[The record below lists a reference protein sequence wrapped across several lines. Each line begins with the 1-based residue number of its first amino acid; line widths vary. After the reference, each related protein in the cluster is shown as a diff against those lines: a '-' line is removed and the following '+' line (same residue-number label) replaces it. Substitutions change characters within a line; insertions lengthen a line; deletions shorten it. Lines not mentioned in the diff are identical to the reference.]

1 MSSPIIARFHPHFM
15 KASHAIWKE
24 RFKGQLPEPLGSEV
38 DQFETEIDLRKQG
51 KIDEKVF
58 AETRLRR
65 GAYGQRYDNG
75 HRYDGT
81 ESRNLP
87 FADKPTKGPGTMW
100 DAPGMLRIK
109 IPFGGLNPA
118 QLEVMAE
125 LAEEYSDGI
134 AHVTTRQDFQLHFIH
149 IENGPSIM
157 RRLAAVGIT
166 TREACGNAVRN
177 VTACPLA
184 GVCSDEAFDVTPY
197 SHVLAWFLMGHPDTM
212 EFGRKLKPAFS
223 GCAQHACGLTQ
234 MHDIGYTAVA
244 REVDGKLQRGFKIV
258 VGGGLGPVPRQARL
272 LTEFAPVEEMLPLTQ
287 AVCRVFGKHG
297 EKANRNA
304 ARIKFLVDKWGIE
317 KFRTEVFA
325 VRKELR
331 EDPRWLEMLKDVEKS
346 AEGPL
351 HPPGQL
357 PVVNGNEKLR
367 EWIKSNVR
375 DQRQDGYV
383 TCAVTLPLG
392 DITADQLRSLA
403 DIVAKYTRGTIRTTV
418 EQNFLIR
425 WVSKSDV
432 AVLYGDLAAVDL
444 GQSGGSSI
452 VDLTAC
458 PGTDT
463 CKLGISSS
471 RGLGGELRNR
481 LLQKSAQLDEAV
493 KGLHIKVSGC
503 FNSCGVHHVADLG
516 FYGVSRT
523 VNGYKVPHFQLVVGG
538 QWENNAGSYGLPI
551 IAIPSKRAPDAVD
564 RITDYFVKN
573 RQKEEKFFAFVKRVG
588 KGPIRE
594 ILEPL
599 NQNFPTHDAEP
610 GFYSDWGDPRQYSIG
625 DIGIG
630 ECAGEVV
637 SRYQFEIVA
646 AERLVFEAGLHLDR
660 GAVQQAGETAF
671 AAFLQAA
678 RGLVQMQYDDIGS
691 APDEIVAEF
700 KERFFD
706 TKMFFDPF
714 VGPKF
719 ANYLF
724 AAHAAKGETFTAD
737 TAHHRIAE
745 AQLFIEAVHNCYNK
759 IRTTAPA
766 AAK

>member
-1 MSSPIIARFHPHFM
+1 M
-15 KASHAIWKE
+15 KASAAIWKE
-24 RFKGQLPEPLGSEV
+24 RFKGKLPEPLGSEV
-38 DQFETEIDLRKQG
+38 DQFETEIGLRQQG
-51 KIDEKVF
+51 KIEDKVF

-81 ESRNLP
+81 ESRKLP

-109 IPFGGLNPA
+109 IPFGGLNPE
-118 QLEVMAE
+118 QLETMSE

-197 SHVLAWFLMGHPDTM
+197 SHALAWFLMGHPDTM
-212 EFGRKLKPAFS
+212 EFGRKFKPAFS

-234 MHDIGYTAVA
+234 MHDIGFTAAV

-258 VGGGLGPVPRQARL
+258 VGGGLGPVPRQART
-272 LTEFAPVEEMLPLTQ
+272 LTEFAPVEEMLPITQ
-287 AVCRVFGKHG
+287 AVCRVFGRHG
-297 EKANRNA
+297 EKKNRNA

-317 KFRTEVFA
+317 KFRAEV
-325 VRKELR
+325 VTTRQELR
-331 EDPRWLEMLKDVEKS
+331 EDPRWLEMLKGFEKT

-351 HPPGQL
+351 RPPGEMPKL
-357 PVVNGNEKLR
+357 NGNDKLNQWVR
-367 EWIKSNVR
+367 GNVR
-375 DQRQDGYV
+375 DQRQAGYV

-392 DITADQLRSLA
+392 DITADQLRALA
-403 DIVAKYTRGTIRTTV
+403 DTVRKYTRGTIRTTV

-425 WVSKSDV
+425 WISKSDV
-432 AVLYGDLAAVDL
+432 AAVFAELDAVNLA
-444 GQSGGSSI
+444 QPGSSSV
-452 VDLTAC
+452 VDITAC

-471 RGLGGELRNR
+471 RGLGGEIRNR
-481 LLQKSAQLDEAV
+481 LLAKSYQLDEAI
-493 KGLHIKVSGC
+493 KALHIKISGC
-503 FNSCGVHHVADLG
+503 FNSCGDHHVADLG

-523 VNGYKVPHFQLVVGG
+523 INGYKVPHFQVLLGG
-538 QWENNAGSYGLPI
+538 QWEHNAGSYGLPI
-551 IAIPSKRAPDAVD
+551 IAVPSKRAPDAVD
-564 RITDYFVKN
+564 RVTEYYVKN
-573 RQKEEKFFAFVKRVG
+573 RQKDEKFFAFIKRVG

-599 NQNFPTHDAEP
+599 AENIPTHDADAS
-610 GFYSDWGDPRQYSIG
+610 FYSDWGDPRQYSIG

-637 SRYQFEIVA
+637 TRYEFELVA

-660 GAVQQAGETAF
+660 GVPQQGGETAYS
-671 AAFLQAA
+671 AFLKAA
-678 RGLVQMQYDDIGS
+678 KALVQVQYDDVGS
-691 APDEIVAEF
+691 EPDEIFAEF

-706 TKMFFDPF
+706 TQLFFDPF

-719 ANYLF
+719 ANFFF
-724 AAHAAKGETFTAD
+724 AAHAARGEKFDAD

-759 IRTTAPA
+759 LRSKPAPT
-766 AAK
+766 AAKS

>member
-1 MSSPIIARFHPHFM
+1 M
-15 KASHAIWKE
+15 KASNDIWKE
-24 RFKGQLPEPLGSEV
+24 ILKGKVPEPIGSEV
-38 DQFETEIDLRKQG
+38 DQFETEIELRKQG

-75 HRYDGT
+75 QRYDGT
-81 ESRNLP
+81 ESRKLP
-87 FADKPTKGPGTMW
+87 FSDKPTKGPGTMW

-109 IPFGGLNPA
+109 VPFGGLNPR

-149 IENGPSIM
+149 IENGPTIM

-177 VTACPLA
+177 VTACPLS
-184 GVCSDEAFDVTPY
+184 GVCRDEAFDVTPY
-197 SHVLAWFLMGHPDTM
+197 SHALAWFLMGHPDTM
-212 EFGRKLKPAFS
+212 EFGRKFKPAFS

-234 MHDIGYTAVA
+234 MHDIGFVAAV
-244 REVDGKLQRGFKIV
+244 REVDGRLRRGFRIV

-287 AVCRVFGKHG
+287 AVCRVFGRHG
-297 EKANRNA
+297 EKKNRNA

-317 KFRTEVFA
+317 KFREEVFA
-325 VRKELR
+325 VRRELR
-331 EDPRWLEMLKDVEKS
+331 EDPRWLDMLKGAEQA

-351 HPPGQL
+351 RPPGTMPAMAADSSL
-357 PVVNGNEKLR
+357 ARWVR
-367 EWIKSNVR
+367 SNVR

-383 TCAVTLPLG
+383 TAAVTLPLG
-392 DITADQLRSLA
+392 DITATQLRALA
-403 DIVAKYTRGTIRTTV
+403 DIVARYTRGTVRTTV

-425 WVSKSDV
+425 WVSKADIP
-432 AVLYGDLAAVDL
+432 ALHADLEAADL
-444 GQSGGSSI
+444 GQAGAESI
-452 VDLTAC
+452 VDIVSC

-481 LLQKSAQLDEAV
+481 LIERNYQLDEAV
-493 KGLHIKVSGC
+493 KSLHIKVSGC
-503 FNSCGVHHVADLG
+503 FNSCGCHHVADLG

-523 VNGYKVPHFQLVVGG
+523 INGYKVPHFQVVLGG

-551 IAIPSKRAPDAVD
+551 IAIPSKRVPDAVD
-564 RITDYFVKN
+564 RITGYYVKN
-573 RQKEEKFFAFVKRVG
+573 RLKDERFYAFVKRLG

-594 ILEPL
+594 LLEPL
-599 NQNFPTHDAEP
+599 NQNLPSHEAEP
-610 GFYSDWGDPRQYSIG
+610 GLYSDWGDPRQYSIG
-625 DIGIG
+625 DIGVG

-637 SRYQFEIVA
+637 SRYQFEMTS
-646 AERLVFEAGLHLDR
+646 AERLVFEAGLDLDR
-660 GAVQQAGETAF
+660 GAVQAAGETAY
-671 AAFLQAA
+671 AAFIRAA
-678 RGLVQMQYDDIGS
+678 KALVQMQYDDVSGD
-691 APDEIVAEF
+691 PDEIVSEF
-700 KERFFD
+700 RERFFE
-706 TKMFFDPF
+706 TQLFHDPF

-724 AAHAAKGETFTAD
+724 AAHAARGEKFNAD

-745 AQLFIEAVHNCYNK
+745 AQLFIEAVHGCYNK
-759 IRTTAPA
+759 LRSSPA
-766 AAK
+766 TAAKT

>member
-1 MSSPIIARFHPHFM
+1 M
-15 KASHAIWKE
+15 KASHNIWKD
-24 RFKGQLPEPLGSEV
+24 RFQGKLPEPIGSEI
-38 DQFETEIDLRKQG
+38 DQFETEIELRKQG
-51 KIDEKVF
+51 KLDEKVF

-75 HRYDGT
+75 QRYDGT
-81 ESRNLP
+81 ESRKLA
-87 FADKPTKGPGTMW
+87 FADKPTKGPNTMW

-109 IPFGGLNPA
+109 VPFGGLNPR
-118 QLEVMAE
+118 QLETMAE

-149 IENGPSIM
+149 IENGPSLM

-177 VTACPLA
+177 VTACPFA
-184 GVCSDEAFDVTPY
+184 GVCADETFDVSPY
-197 SHVLAWFLMGHPDTM
+197 ANALTWFLMGHPDTM
-212 EFGRKLKPAFS
+212 DFGRKFKPAFS
-223 GCAQHACGLTQ
+223 GCAQHPCGLTQ
-234 MHDIGYTAVA
+234 MHDIGYTALA
-244 REVDGKLQRGFKIV
+244 REVGGKLQRGFKIV
-258 VGGGLGPVPRQARL
+258 VGGGLGPVPRQARV

-297 EKANRNA
+297 EKKNRNS

-317 KFRTEVFA
+317 KFREEVFA
-325 VRKELR
+325 TRKELR
-331 EDPRWLEMLKDVEKS
+331 EDPRWLDRLKDAEQA

-351 HPPGQL
+351 KPPGEYPAL
-357 PVVNGNEKLR
+357 DDNEPLR
-367 EWIKSNVR
+367 QWIKGNVR
-375 DQRQDGYV
+375 DQRQPGYV

-392 DITADQLRSLA
+392 DITADQLRALA
-403 DIVAKYTRGTIRTTV
+403 DIVARYTRGTIRTTV

-432 AVLYGDLAAVDL
+432 AALFADLAAAQL
-444 GQSGGSSI
+444 GQPGASSM
-452 VDLTAC
+452 VDVTAC

-471 RGLGGELRNR
+471 RGLGGELRSR
-481 LLQKSAQLDEAV
+481 LVAKSHELDEAV
-493 KGLHIKVSGC
+493 TALHIKVSGC

-523 VNGYKVPHFQLVVGG
+523 VNGYKVPHFQVVLGG

-573 RQKEEKFFAFVKRVG
+573 RGKSERFYAFVQRVG
-588 KGPIRE
+588 KAPIRDL
-594 ILEPL
+594 LEPL
-599 NQNFPTHDAEP
+599 NQNPPSHNAEP
-610 GFYSDWGDPRQYSIG
+610 GFYSDWGDPRQYGIG
-625 DIGIG
+625 DIGVG

-637 SRYQFEIVA
+637 SRFQFDLTA

-660 GAVQQAGETAF
+660 GNPQQAGETAY
-671 AAFLQAA
+671 AAFLKAA
-678 RGLVQMQYDDIGS
+678 RALVQAQYDDVS
-691 APDEIVAEF
+691 NDADEIVAEF
-700 KERFFD
+700 KKRFFD
-706 TKMFFDPF
+706 NQIFFDPF
-714 VGPKF
+714 VGAKF
-719 ANYLF
+719 ANDFF
-724 AAHAAKGETFTAD
+724 AAHAGREAAFTTD

-745 AQLFIEAVHNCYNK
+745 AQLFIEAVYNCHNK
-759 IRTTAPA
+759 LRPSPAPVTA
-766 AAK
+766 KS

>member
-1 MSSPIIARFHPHFM
+1 M
-15 KASHAIWKE
+15 KASAAIWKE
-24 RFKGQLPEPLGSEV
+24 RFKGKLPEPIGSEV
-38 DQFETEIDLRKQG
+38 DQFETEIGLRQQG
-51 KIDEKVF
+51 KIDDKVF

-81 ESRNLP
+81 ESRKLP

-109 IPFGGLNPA
+109 IPFGGLNPE
-118 QLEVMAE
+118 QLETMSE

-149 IENGPSIM
+149 IENGPSLM

-197 SHVLAWFLMGHPDTM
+197 SHALAWFLMGHPDTM
-212 EFGRKLKPAFS
+212 EFGRKFKPAFS

-234 MHDIGYTAVA
+234 MHDIGFTAAV
-244 REVDGKLQRGFKIV
+244 RGVDGKLQRGFKIV
-258 VGGGLGPVPRQARL
+258 VGGGLGPVPRQARTL
-272 LTEFAPVEEMLPLTQ
+272 AEFVPVEEMLPITQ
-287 AVCRVFGKHG
+287 AVCRVFGRHG
-297 EKANRNA
+297 EKKNRNA

-317 KFRTEVFA
+317 KFREEVA
-325 VRKELR
+325 VTRKELR
-331 EDPRWLEMLKDVEKS
+331 EDPRWLEMLKGFEKT

-351 HPPGQL
+351 RPPGEL
-357 PVVNGNEKLR
+357 PKLNGNDKLNQWVR
-367 EWIKSNVR
+367 GNVR
-375 DQRQDGYV
+375 DQRQAGYV

-392 DITADQLRSLA
+392 DITADQLRALA
-403 DIVAKYTRGTIRTTV
+403 DIVRKYTRGTIRTTV

-425 WVSKSDV
+425 WISKSDV
-432 AVLYGDLAAVDL
+432 AAVFAELDAADLA
-444 GQSGGSSI
+444 QPGSSSV

-471 RGLGGELRNR
+471 RGLGGEIRNR
-481 LLQKSAQLDEAV
+481 LLAKSYQLDEAI
-493 KGLHIKVSGC
+493 KALHIKISGC
-503 FNSCGVHHVADLG
+503 FNSCGDHHVADLG

-523 VNGYKVPHFQLVVGG
+523 INGYKVPHFQVLLGG

-551 IAIPSKRAPDAVD
+551 IAVPSKRAPESVD
-564 RITDYFVKN
+564 RITDYYVKN
-573 RQKEEKFFAFVKRVG
+573 RQKDEKFFAFVKRVG
-588 KGPIRE
+588 KGPIRVL
-594 ILEPL
+594 LEPL
-599 NQNFPTHDAEP
+599 AENLPTHEADP
-610 GFYSDWGDPRQYSIG
+610 SFYSDWGDPRQYSIG

-637 SRYQFEIVA
+637 TRYEFEAVA

-660 GAVQQAGETAF
+660 GAPQAAGETAYT
-671 AAFLQAA
+671 AFLRAA
-678 RGLVQMQYDDIGS
+678 KALVQVQYDDVGNE
-691 APDEIVAEF
+691 PDEIVAEF

-706 TKMFFDPF
+706 TQLFFDPF

-719 ANYLF
+719 ANFFF
-724 AAHAAKGETFTAD
+724 AAHAGRAEKFDAD

-759 IRTTAPA
+759 LRSKPTPA
-766 AAK
+766 KS

>member
-1 MSSPIIARFHPHFM
+1 M
-15 KASHAIWKE
+15 KASDAIWKE
-24 RFKGQLPEPLGSEV
+24 RFKGKLPEPIGSEV
-38 DQFETEIDLRKQG
+38 DQFETEIELRKQG

-75 HRYDGT
+75 QRYDGT
-81 ESRNLP
+81 ESRKLP
-87 FADKPTKGPGTMW
+87 FADRPTKGPGTMW

-109 IPFGGLNPA
+109 IPGGGLNPR

-157 RRLAAVGIT
+157 RRLASVGIT

-184 GVCSDEAFDVTPY
+184 GVCRDEAFDIGPY
-197 SHVLAWFLMGHPDTM
+197 SVALAWFLMGHPDTM
-212 EFGRKLKPAFS
+212 EFGRKFKPAFS

-234 MHDIGYTAVA
+234 MHDIGFVA
-244 REVDGKLQRGFKIV
+244 EVREVDGRLQRGFKIV

-297 EKANRNA
+297 EKKNRNA

-317 KFRTEVFA
+317 RFREEVFS

-331 EDPRWLEMLKDVEKS
+331 EDPRWHDMVKGAEQE

-351 HPPGQL
+351 RPPGQL
-357 PVVNGNEKLR
+357 PALNGDEALSKWVR
-367 EWIKSNVR
+367 SNIR
-375 DQRQDGYV
+375 DQRQQGYV
-383 TCAVTLPLG
+383 TASVTLPLG
-392 DITADQLRSLA
+392 DINADQLRALA
-403 DIVAKYTRGTIRTTV
+403 DIVAKYTRGSVRTTV

-432 AVLYGDLAAVDL
+432 PALYRDLASAGL
-444 GQSGGSSI
+444 GQPGAESI
-452 VDLTAC
+452 VDIVSC

-481 LLQKSAQLDEAV
+481 LLAKSYQLDEAI
-493 KGLHIKVSGC
+493 KGLHVKVSGC
-503 FNSCGVHHVADLG
+503 FNSCGCHHVADIG

-523 VNGYKVPHFQLVVGG
+523 INGYKIPHFQVVLGG

-551 IAIPSKRAPDAVD
+551 IAIPSKRAPEVVD
-564 RITDYFVKN
+564 RITQYFVIN
-573 RQKEEKFFAFVKRVG
+573 RQRDEAFYAFVKRVG

-594 ILEPL
+594 LLEPL
-599 NQNFPTHDAEP
+599 AQNIPTHEAEP
-610 GFYSDWGDPRQYSIG
+610 SFYSDWGDPRQYSIG

-637 SRYQFEIVA
+637 SRYQFEMTA
-646 AERLVFEAGLHLDR
+646 AERLVFEAGLDLDR
-660 GAVQQAGETAF
+660 EAAQAAGETACKAF
-671 AAFLQAA
+671 VRAAKA
-678 RGLVQMQYDDIGS
+678 LVQVQYDDVS
-691 APDEIVAEF
+691 NDPDEIAAEF

-706 TKMFFDPF
+706 TQIFFDPF

-719 ANYLF
+719 ANYFF
-724 AAHAAKGETFTAD
+724 AAHAARGERFTAD

-745 AQLFIEAVHNCYNK
+745 AQLFIEAVHGCYN
-759 IRTTAPA
+759 RLRSAPTPLA
-766 AAK
+766 TGS

>member
-1 MSSPIIARFHPHFM
+1 M
-15 KASHAIWKE
+15 KASHALWKE
-24 RFKGQLPEPLGSEV
+24 RLKSQIPEQLGAEV
-38 DQFETEIDLRKQG
+38 DQFETEIGLRQQN
-51 KIDEKVF
+51 KIEDKVF

-75 HRYDGT
+75 QRYDGK
-81 ESRNLP
+81 ESRKLP
-87 FADKPTKGPGTMW
+87 FADRPTKGPGTIW

-109 IPFGGLNPA
+109 VPFGGLNPQ

-149 IENGPSIM
+149 IENGPSLM

-177 VTACPLA
+177 VTACPYA

-197 SHVLAWFLMGHPDTM
+197 SHALAWFLMGHPDTM

-223 GCAQHACGLTQ
+223 GCAQNACGLTQ
-234 MHDIGYTAVA
+234 MHDIGYVAAV
-244 REVDGKLQRGFKIV
+244 REENGKLVRGFKIV
-258 VGGGLGPVPRQARL
+258 VGGGLGPVPRQART
-272 LTEFAPVEEMLPLTQ
+272 LTEFAPLEEMLPLTQ

-297 EKANRNA
+297 EKKNRNA

-317 KFRTEVFA
+317 KFREEVFA

-331 EDPRWLEMLKDVEKS
+331 PDPRWVDSVREAEKMS
-346 AEGPL
+346 EGPL
-351 HPPGQL
+351 KPPGQM
-357 PVVNGNEKLR
+357 PAINGDEKLR
-367 EWIKSNVR
+367 AWVRGNVK
-375 DQRQDGYV
+375 DQRQAGYV
-383 TCAVTLPLG
+383 TAAVTLPLG
-392 DITADQLRSLA
+392 DITADQLRSLS
-403 DIVAKYTRGTIRTTV
+403 DIVKKYTRGTIRTTV

-425 WVSKSDV
+425 WVSKSDI
-432 AVLYGDLAAVDL
+432 AALYADLAAVDL
-444 GQSGGSSI
+444 ATPGASSV
-452 VDLTAC
+452 VDVTAC

-481 LLQKSAQLDEAV
+481 LHQKSYQLDEAI
-493 KGLHIKVSGC
+493 KALHIKVSGC
-503 FNSCGVHHVADLG
+503 FNSCGCHHVADIG

-523 VNGYKVPHFQLVVGG
+523 VNGYKVPHFQIVLGG

-551 IAIPSKRAPDAVD
+551 IAVPSKRAPDAVD
-564 RITDYFVKN
+564 IIMDYYGKN
-573 RQKEEKFFAFVKRVG
+573 RTKDEKFHAFVKRVG
-588 KGPIRE
+588 KGPIRDL
-594 ILEPL
+594 LEPL
-599 NQNFPTHDAEP
+599 NQNLPTFDVEP
-610 GFYSDWGDPRQYSIG
+610 GLYSDWGDPRLYSIG

-637 SRYQFEIVA
+637 TRYQFEIGS
-646 AERLVFEAGLHLDR
+646 AERLVFEAGLHLDAANAQL
-660 GAVQQAGETAF
+660 GGETAYR
-671 AAFLQAA
+671 AFLQAA
-678 RGLVQMQYDDIGS
+678 KALVQVQYDDVS
-691 APDEIVAEF
+691 NEADEIVAEF

-706 TKMFFDPF
+706 TQLFHDQF

-724 AAHAAKGETFTAD
+724 AAHAGRGEKFDAD

-759 IRTTAPA
+759 LRSTPA
-766 AAK
+766 ATAAKA

>member
-1 MSSPIIARFHPHFM
+1 M
-15 KASHAIWKE
+15 KTSDKLWKDVL
-24 RFKGQLPEPLGSEV
+24 KGKLPEQLAQEI
-38 DQFETEIDLRKQG
+38 DQFETEIELRKQG
-51 KIDEKVF
+51 KIEEKVF

-75 HRYDGT
+75 QRYDGT
-81 ESRNLP
+81 ESRKLP
-87 FADKPTKGPGTMW
+87 FADKPTKGPGTIW

-109 IPFGGLNPA
+109 VPFGGLNPQ

-149 IENGPSIM
+149 IENTPTIM

-177 VTACPLA
+177 VTACPIA
-184 GVCSDEAFDVTPY
+184 GVCHDEAFDVTPY
-197 SHVLAWFLMGHPDTM
+197 SHALAWFLMGHPDTM
-212 EFGRKLKPAFS
+212 EFGRKFKPAFS
-223 GCAQHACGLTQ
+223 GCAQHACGIVQ
-234 MHDIGYTAVA
+234 MHDIGYVAAV

-258 VGGGLGPVPRQARL
+258 VGGGLGPVPRQART

-287 AVCRVFGKHG
+287 AVCRVFGKNG
-297 EKANRNA
+297 EKKNRNS
-304 ARIKFLVDKWGIE
+304 ARIKFLVDKWGID
-317 KFRTEVFA
+317 KFREEVFA
-325 VRKELR
+325 TRKELR
-331 EDPRWLEMLKDVEKS
+331 EDPRWLSMLKGAEDA

-351 HPPGQL
+351 HPPGEF
-357 PVVNGNEKLR
+357 PSINGNEKLR
-367 EWIKSNVR
+367 QWIKGNVR
-375 DQRQDGYV
+375 DQRQAGYV
-383 TCAVTLPLG
+383 TAAVTLPLG
-392 DITADQLRSLA
+392 DITGDQLRALA
-403 DIVAKYTRGTIRTTV
+403 DIIAKYTRGTIRTTV

-425 WVSKSDV
+425 WVSKADV
-432 AVLYGDLAAVDL
+432 PALFADLDAVELAQP
-444 GQSGGSSI
+444 GSSSI
-452 VDLTAC
+452 VDVTAC

-481 LLQKSAQLDEAV
+481 LLQKSYQLDEAI

-503 FNSCGVHHVADLG
+503 FNSCGGHHVADLG

-523 VNGYKVPHFQLVVGG
+523 INGYKVPHFQVLLGG

-564 RITDYFVKN
+564 RVTEFYVKN
-573 RQKEEKFFAFVKRVG
+573 HEKDERFHSFVKRVG
-588 KGPIRE
+588 KSPVRE
-594 ILEPL
+594 LLEPL
-599 NQNFPTHDAEP
+599 NQDFPSHDADP
-610 GFYSDWGDPRQYSIG
+610 SFYSDWGDPRQYSIG

-637 SRYQFEIVA
+637 TRYQFEMTS

-660 GAVQQAGETAF
+660 GELQAGGETAYT
-671 AAFLQAA
+671 AFLRAA
-678 RGLVQMQYDDIGS
+678 KALVQMQYDDVS
-691 APDEIVAEF
+691 NDPDEIVAEF

-706 TKMFFDPF
+706 TQIFFDPF

-719 ANYLF
+719 ANDFF
-724 AAHAAKGETFTAD
+724 AAHTARGEKFTAD
-737 TAHHRIAE
+737 TAHQRITE

-759 IRTTAPA
+759 LRSTAPA
-766 AAK
+766 LPTKA

>member
-1 MSSPIIARFHPHFM
+1 M
-15 KASHAIWKE
+15 KASHDIWKE
-24 RFKGQLPEPLGSEV
+24 QLKGQLPEPLGSEI

-65 GAYGQRYDNG
+65 GAYGQRYDNC

-81 ESRNLP
+81 ETRTVP
-87 FADKPTKGPGTMW
+87 FADKPTKGPHTMW
-100 DAPGMLRIK
+100 DAPGMQRIK
-109 IPFGGLNPA
+109 IPFGGLTTR
-118 QLEVMAE
+118 QLETMAE

-184 GVCSDEAFDVTPY
+184 GVCSDEAFDVSPY
-197 SHVLAWFLMGHPDTM
+197 ANALAWFLMGHPDTM
-212 EFGRKLKPAFS
+212 DFGRKFKPAFS

-234 MHDIGYTAVA
+234 MHDIGYTALV
-244 REVDGKLQRGFKIV
+244 REVEGRLQRGFKIV
-258 VGGGLGPVPRQARL
+258 VGGGLGPVPRQARTL
-272 LTEFAPVEEMLPLTQ
+272 IEFAPVEELLPLTQ

-297 EKANRNA
+297 EKKNRNA

-317 KFRTEVFA
+317 KFREEVFA
-325 VRKELR
+325 TRKELR
-331 EDPRWLEMLKDVEKS
+331 EDPRWLNRLKGAEEA

-351 HPPGQL
+351 KPPGQFPAADGNL
-357 PVVNGNEKLR
+357 PLQQ
-367 EWIKSNVR
+367 WIKGNVR
-375 DQRQDGYV
+375 EQRQPGYV

-392 DITADQLRSLA
+392 DITADQLRALA
-403 DIVAKYTRGTIRTTV
+403 DIVARYTRGTIRTTV

-425 WVSKSDV
+425 WVTKSDV
-432 AVLYGDLAAVDL
+432 AALFADLQAVHL
-444 GQSGGSSI
+444 GQPGANSI
-452 VDLTAC
+452 VDVTAC

-481 LLQKSAQLDEAV
+481 LQAKSHELDEAV
-493 KGLHIKVSGC
+493 TALHIKVSGC

-523 VNGYKVPHFQLVVGG
+523 VNGYKVPHFQVLLGG

-551 IAIPSKRAPDAVD
+551 IAIPSKRAPEAVD
-564 RITDYFVKN
+564 RITDYYVKH
-573 RQKEEKFFAFVKRVG
+573 RQKTEQFFAFVKRVG

-594 ILEPL
+594 LLEPL
-599 NQNFPTHDAEP
+599 NQNLPSHEAEP
-610 GFYSDWGDPRQYSIG
+610 GLYSDWGDPRQYSIG
-625 DIGIG
+625 DIGVG

-637 SRYQFEIVA
+637 SRYQFELVA
-646 AERLVFEAGLHLDR
+646 AERLVFEAGLHLDMGDPQR
-660 GAVQQAGETAF
+660 AGETAYN
-671 AAFLQAA
+671 AFMKAA
-678 RGLVQMQYDDIGS
+678 RALVQVQYDDITNE
-691 APDEIVAEF
+691 PDDIITEF

-706 TKMFFDPF
+706 TQLFSDPF

-719 ANYLF
+719 ANFLF
-724 AAHAAKGETFTAD
+724 AAYAGRGEQFTAD

-759 IRTTAPA
+759 LHSSPAKATATVKA
-766 AAK
+766 

>member
-1 MSSPIIARFHPHFM
+1 M
-15 KASHAIWKE
+15 KASHDIWKQ
-24 RFKGQLPEPLGSEV
+24 RLKGKLPEPIGSEV
-38 DQFETEIDLRKQG
+38 DQFETEIELRKQG
-51 KIDEKVF
+51 RIDEKVF

-75 HRYDGT
+75 HRYDGK
-81 ESRNLP
+81 ESRTLP
-87 FADKPTKGPGTMW
+87 YAEKPTKGPGTVW

-109 IPFGGLNPA
+109 IPFGGLNSR

-177 VTACPLA
+177 VTACPLS
-184 GVCSDEAFDVTPY
+184 GVCRDEAFDVTPY
-197 SHVLAWFLMGHPDTM
+197 AHALAWFLMGHPDTM
-212 EFGRKLKPAFS
+212 EFGRKFKPAFS

-234 MHDIGYTAVA
+234 MHDIGFVAAV
-244 REVDGKLQRGFKIV
+244 REIDGRLRRGFKIV

-287 AVCRVFGKHG
+287 AVCRVFGRHG
-297 EKANRNA
+297 EKKNRNA

-317 KFRTEVFA
+317 KFREEVFA
-325 VRKELR
+325 ARKDLR
-331 EDPRWLEMLKDVEKS
+331 EDPRWLEMLKGAEQA

-351 HPPGQL
+351 RPPGEMPAPGGDGPL
-357 PVVNGNEKLR
+357 SRWVAT
-367 EWIKSNVR
+367 NVR
-375 DQRQDGYV
+375 DQRQAGYV
-383 TCAVTLPLG
+383 TAAVTLPLG
-392 DITADQLRSLA
+392 DITANQLRALA
-403 DIVAKYTRGTIRTTV
+403 DIVSRYTRGTIRTTV

-432 AVLYGDLAAVDL
+432 PALFADLAAADL
-444 GQSGGSSI
+444 GQAGAESI
-452 VDLTAC
+452 VDIVAC

-481 LLQKSAQLDEAV
+481 LIAKGWQMDEAV
-493 KGLHIKVSGC
+493 RSLHIKVSGC
-503 FNSCGVHHVADLG
+503 FNSCGCHHVADLG

-523 VNGYKVPHFQLVVGG
+523 INGYKVPHFQVVLGG
-538 QWENNAGSYGLPI
+538 QWEDNAGSYGLPI
-551 IAIPSKRAPDAVD
+551 IAIPSKRVPEAVD
-564 RITDYFVKN
+564 RVTGYYV
-573 RQKEEKFFAFVKRVG
+573 QKRDKGERFYAFVKRVG

-594 ILEPL
+594 LLEPL
-599 NQNFPTHDAEP
+599 NLDLPLHDAEP
-610 GFYSDWGDPRQYSIG
+610 DLYSDWGDPRQYSIG
-625 DIGIG
+625 DIGVG

-637 SRYQFEIVA
+637 SRYQFEMTS
-646 AERLVFEAGLHLDR
+646 AERLVFEAGLDLDR
-660 GAVQQAGETAF
+660 GAAQHAGETAY
-671 AAFLQAA
+671 AAFIRAA
-678 RGLVQMQYDDIGS
+678 KALVQIQYDDVS
-691 APDEIVAEF
+691 NDPDEILAEF
-700 KERFFD
+700 RERFFD
-706 TKMFFDPF
+706 TQLFNDPF

-724 AAHAAKGETFTAD
+724 AAHAARGEKFTAD

-745 AQLFIEAVHNCYNK
+745 AQLFIEAVHSCYNK
-759 IRTTAPA
+759 LRSAPTPA
-766 AAK
+766 ARA

>member
-1 MSSPIIARFHPHFM
+1 M

-24 RFKGQLPEPLGSEV
+24 RLKGKLPEPIGSEI

-51 KIDEKVF
+51 KLDEKVF

-75 HRYDGT
+75 QRYDGT
-81 ESRNLP
+81 ASRKLP
-87 FADKPTKGPGTMW
+87 FADKPTKGPNTMW

-109 IPFGGLNPA
+109 IPFGGLNPR
-118 QLEVMAE
+118 QLETMAE

-149 IENGPSIM
+149 IENGPALM

-177 VTACPLA
+177 VTACPYA
-184 GVCSDEAFDVTPY
+184 GVCQDETFDVSPY
-197 SHVLAWFLMGHPDTM
+197 AHALAWFLMGHPDTM
-212 EFGRKLKPAFS
+212 DFGRKFKPAFS
-223 GCAQHACGLTQ
+223 GCAQHPCGLTQ
-234 MHDIGYTAVA
+234 MHDIGYTAAV
-244 REVDGKLQRGFKIV
+244 REVDGRLQRGFKIV

-297 EKANRNA
+297 EKKNRNA

-317 KFRTEVFA
+317 KFREEVFA
-325 VRKELR
+325 TRKELR
-331 EDPRWLEMLKDVEKS
+331 DDPRWLDRVKDAENS

-351 HPPGQL
+351 KGPGQL
-357 PVVNGNEKLR
+357 PAVNGNNKFQ
-367 EWIKSNVR
+367 EWLKANVR
-375 DQRQDGYV
+375 DQRQPGYV

-392 DITADQLRSLA
+392 DITADQLRALA
-403 DIVAKYTRGTIRTTV
+403 DIVGRYTRGTIRTTV

-432 AVLYGDLAAVDL
+432 LALFNDLAAADL
-444 GQSGGSSI
+444 GQPGAGSI
-452 VDLTAC
+452 VDVTAC

-471 RGLGGELRNR
+471 RGLGGELRQR
-481 LLQKSAQLDEAV
+481 LVAKSHELDEAV
-493 KGLHIKVSGC
+493 SALHIKVSGC
-503 FNSCGVHHVADLG
+503 FNSCGVHHVADVG

-523 VNGYKVPHFQLVVGG
+523 VNGFKVPHFQVVLGG

-564 RITDYFVKN
+564 RITEYYVTHREKA
-573 RQKEEKFFAFVKRVG
+573 EKFYAFVKRVG

-594 ILEPL
+594 LLEPL
-599 NQNFPTHDAEP
+599 NQNLPLHNAEP
-610 GFYSDWGDPRQYSIG
+610 GLYSDWGDPRQYSIG
-625 DIGIG
+625 DIGVG

-637 SRYQFEIVA
+637 SRFQFDLTA
-646 AERLVFEAGLHLDR
+646 AERLVFEAGLHLD
-660 GAVQQAGETAF
+660 GGEVQRAGETAD
-671 AAFLQAA
+671 AAFMKAA
-678 RGLVQMQYDDIGS
+678 RALVQFQYDDVS
-691 APDEIVAEF
+691 SQPDEIISEF
-700 KERFFD
+700 KKRFFD
-706 TKMFFDPF
+706 TQIFFDPF

-719 ANYLF
+719 ANDLF
-724 AAHAAKGETFTAD
+724 AAHAARGEQFTPD

-745 AQLFIEAVHNCYNK
+745 AQLFIEAVYNCHNK
-759 IRTTAPA
+759 LTSSSSPITVKA
-766 AAK
+766 

>member
-1 MSSPIIARFHPHFM
+1 M

-24 RFKGQLPEPLGSEV
+24 RFKGRLPEPLGSEV

-75 HRYDGT
+75 HRHDGV
-81 ESRNLP
+81 ESRQLP
-87 FADKPTKGPGTMW
+87 FADKPTKGPGTQW

-109 IPFGGLNPA
+109 IPFGGLNPR
-118 QLEVMAE
+118 QLETMAE

-149 IENGPSIM
+149 IENGPALM

-184 GVCSDEAFDVTPY
+184 GVCHDEAFDVTPY
-197 SHVLAWFLMGHPDTM
+197 AHALAWFLMGHPDTM
-212 EFGRKLKPAFS
+212 EFGRKFKPAFS
-223 GCAQHACGLTQ
+223 GCTQHACGLVQ
-234 MHDIGYTAVA
+234 MHDIGYVAAV
-244 REVDGKLQRGFKIV
+244 REVDGRLQRGFKIV
-258 VGGGLGPVPRQARL
+258 VGGGLGPVPRQART
-272 LTEFAPVEEMLPLTQ
+272 LTEFAPVEELLPLTQ
-287 AVCRVFGKHG
+287 AVCRVYGKHG
-297 EKANRNA
+297 EKKNRNA

-317 KFRTEVFA
+317 KFREEVFA
-325 VRKELR
+325 ARKELR
-331 EDPRWLEMLKDVEKS
+331 EDPRWHEMIEGAGQA
-346 AEGPL
+346 AEDPL

-357 PVVNGNEKLR
+357 PALNGNNQLSQWVKF
-367 EWIKSNVR
+367 NVR
-375 DQRQDGYV
+375 DQRQPGYV

-392 DITADQLRSLA
+392 DITGDQLRALA
-403 DIVAKYTRGTIRTTV
+403 DIVAKFTRGTIRTTV

-425 WVSKSDV
+425 WVSKADV
-432 AVLYGDLAAVDL
+432 PALFADLDAAQL
-444 GQSGGSSI
+444 GQPGATSI
-452 VDLTAC
+452 VDVTAC

-481 LLQKSAQLDEAV
+481 LLAKGYQLDEAIQS
-493 KGLHIKVSGC
+493 LHIKVSGC
-503 FNSCGVHHVADLG
+503 FNSCGGHHVADLG

-523 VNGYKVPHFQLVVGG
+523 VNGYKVPHFQVLLGG

-551 IAIPSKRAPDAVD
+551 IAIPSKRAPEAVD
-564 RITDYFVKN
+564 RITEYYVKN
-573 RQKEEKFFAFVKRVG
+573 RTKDEKFFAFVKRVG

-594 ILEPL
+594 LLEPL
-599 NQNFPTHDAEP
+599 NQNPPAHDAEP

-637 SRYQFEIVA
+637 SRYQFEMTA

-660 GAVQQAGETAF
+660 GAPQQAGEVGAHAVAGDHGAVLRTGV
-671 AAFLQAA
+671 
-678 RGLVQMQYDDIGS
+678 RRRDGCGS
-691 APDEIVAEF
+691 A
-700 KERFFD
+700 
-706 TKMFFDPF
+706 
-714 VGPKF
+714 
-719 ANYLF
+719 
-724 AAHAAKGETFTAD
+724 
-737 TAHHRIAE
+737 
-745 AQLFIEAVHNCYNK
+745 
-759 IRTTAPA
+759 
-766 AAK
+766 

>member
-1 MSSPIIARFHPHFM
+1 M
-15 KASHAIWKE
+15 KASNAIWKE
-24 RFKGQLPEPLGSEV
+24 HFKGKLPEQLGQEV
-38 DQFETEIDLRKQG
+38 DQFEVEIELRKQG
-51 KIDEKVF
+51 KIEDKVF

-75 HRYDGT
+75 QRYDGT
-81 ESRNLP
+81 QSRKLP

-100 DAPGMLRIK
+100 DAPGMQRIK
-109 IPFGGLNPA
+109 IPFGGMTVA
-118 QLEVMAE
+118 QLETMAE

-134 AHVTTRQDFQLHFIH
+134 AHVTTRQDFQLHFIN
-149 IENGPSIM
+149 IENGPSLM

-184 GVCSDEAFDVTPY
+184 GVCSDEAFDISPY
-197 SHVLAWFLMGHPDTM
+197 AHACAWFLMGHPDTH
-212 EFGRKLKPAFS
+212 EFGRKFKPAFS
-223 GCAQHACGLTQ
+223 GCAQNACGLTQ
-234 MHDIGYTAVA
+234 MHDIGYVA
-244 REVDGKLQRGFKIV
+244 EIRDGKRGFKIV
-258 VGGGLGPVPRQARL
+258 VGGGLGPVPRQART
-272 LTEFAPVEEMLPLTQ
+272 LTEWAPVEEMLPLTQ

-317 KFRTEVFA
+317 KFREAVFA
-325 VRKELR
+325 TRKELR
-331 EDPRWLEMLKDVEKS
+331 EDPRWTEMIKDAEKFTESPLK
-346 AEGPL
+346 
-351 HPPGQL
+351 PPGTL
-357 PVVNGNEKLR
+357 PAVGNNAKLR
-367 EWIKSNVR
+367 DWIKSNVR
-375 DQRQDGYV
+375 DQRQAGYV
-383 TCAVTLPLG
+383 TCQVTLPLG

-403 DIVAKYTRGTIRTTV
+403 DIVRKYTKGTIRTTV

-425 WVSKSDV
+425 WISKADV
-432 AVLYGDLAAVDL
+432 PALFADLDAVNL
-444 GQSGGSSI
+444 GQPGATSI
-452 VDLTAC
+452 VDVVTC

-481 LLQKSAQLDEAV
+481 LLQKSYQLDDAV
-493 KGLHIKVSGC
+493 KDLHIKVSGC

-523 VNGYKVPHFQLVVGG
+523 INGYKVPHFQVVVGG

-564 RITDYFVKN
+564 RITDYYVRN
-573 RQKEEKFFAFVKRVG
+573 RQKDEKFYAFTRRVG
-588 KGPIRE
+588 KGPIRDL
-594 ILEPL
+594 LEPL
-599 NQNFPTHDAEP
+599 NQNLPSHDADP
-610 GFYSDWGDPRQYSIG
+610 GLYSDWGDPRQYSIG

-637 SRYQFEIVA
+637 SRFQFEMTA
-646 AERLVFEAGLHLDR
+646 SERLVFEAGLHLDR
-660 GAVQQAGETAF
+660 GAVQQAGETAY
-671 AAFLQAA
+671 AAFLKAA
-678 RGLVQMQYDDIGS
+678 RGLVQVQYDDVGS
-691 APDEIVAEF
+691 DDEEIMNEF

-706 TKMFFDPF
+706 TGMFHDPF

-719 ANYLF
+719 ANYFF
-724 AAHAAKGETFTAD
+724 AAYAGRGEQFTAD
-737 TAHHRIAE
+737 TAHHRTTE

-759 IRTTAPA
+759 IRSTPAPA

>member
-1 MSSPIIARFHPHFM
+1 M
-15 KASHAIWKE
+15 KTSDKLWKDLLNGKVPE
-24 RFKGQLPEPLGSEV
+24 QLGQEV
-38 DQFETEIDLRKQG
+38 DQFETEIGLRKQG
-51 KIDEKVF
+51 KIEEKVF

-75 HRYDGT
+75 QRYDGT
-81 ESRNLP
+81 ESRKLP
-87 FADKPTKGPGTMW
+87 FADKPTKGPGTVW

-109 IPFGGLNPA
+109 VPFGGLNPR

-149 IENGPSIM
+149 IENTPTIM

-184 GVCSDEAFDVTPY
+184 GVCHDEPFDVTPY
-197 SHVLAWFLMGHPDTM
+197 SKALAWFLMGHPDTM
-212 EFGRKLKPAFS
+212 EFGRKFKPAFS
-223 GCAQHACGLTQ
+223 GCAQHACGLVQ
-234 MHDIGYTAVA
+234 MHDIGYTALVRPGA
-244 REVDGKLQRGFKIV
+244 DGKLQRGFKIV
-258 VGGGLGPVPRQARL
+258 VGGGLGPVPRQARI

-297 EKANRNA
+297 EKKNRNG

-317 KFRTEVFA
+317 KFREEVFA
-325 VRKELR
+325 TRKELR
-331 EDPRWLEMLKDVEKS
+331 EDPRWLGMLQDIEKEE
-346 AEGPL
+346 EGPL

-357 PVVNGNEKLR
+357 PAFGGNDRLY
-367 EWIKSNVR
+367 EWVKGNVR
-375 DQRQDGYV
+375 DQRQAGYV
-383 TCAVTLPLG
+383 TAAINLPLG

-425 WVSKSDV
+425 WISKTDV
-432 AVLYGDLAAVDL
+432 PALFADLDRVELAAP
-444 GQSGGSSI
+444 GATSI
-452 VDLTAC
+452 VDVTSC

-471 RGLGGELRNR
+471 RGLGGELRNQ
-481 LLQKSAQLDEAV
+481 LVAKSYQLDEAV

-503 FNSCGVHHVADLG
+503 FNSCGGHYVSDLG

-523 VNGYKVPHFQLVVGG
+523 INGYKVPHFQVLLGG
-538 QWENNAGSYGLPI
+538 EWEHNAGSYGLPI
-551 IAIPSKRAPDAVD
+551 IAIPSKRVPAAVD
-564 RITDYFVKN
+564 FVTEFYVKN
-573 RQKEEKFFAFVKRVG
+573 RLKDERFHAFVKRVG
-588 KGPIRE
+588 KGPVRAL
-594 ILEPL
+594 LEPL
-599 NQNFPTHDAEP
+599 NQNFPTHEADP

-637 SRYQFEIVA
+637 SRYQFEMTA
-646 AERLVFEAGLHLDR
+646 AERLVFEAGQHLDQDR
-660 GAVQQAGETAF
+660 LQAAGETAY
-671 AAFLQAA
+671 AAFLRAA
-678 RGLVQMQYDDIGS
+678 KALVQIQFDDVS
-691 APDEIVAEF
+691 NDPDEIVAEF

-706 TKMFFDPF
+706 TQVFFDPF

-719 ANYLF
+719 ANDFF
-724 AAHAAKGETFTAD
+724 AAHAVRGEKFTAD
-737 TAHHRIAE
+737 TTHHRIAE

-759 IRTTAPA
+759 LRSAPA
-766 AAK
+766 PATKA

>member
-1 MSSPIIARFHPHFM
+1 M

-24 RFKGQLPEPLGSEV
+24 RLRGQIPEQLGAEV
-38 DQFETEIDLRKQG
+38 DQFETEIGLRQQG

-75 HRYDGT
+75 QRYDGT
-81 ESRNLP
+81 ESRKLP
-87 FADKPTKGPGTMW
+87 FADKPTKGPGTLW

-109 IPFGGLNPA
+109 VPFGGLNPR

-149 IENGPSIM
+149 IENGPSLM

-184 GVCSDEAFDVTPY
+184 GVCHDEAFDVTPY
-197 SHVLAWFLMGHPDTM
+197 SNALAWFLMGHPDTM
-212 EFGRKLKPAFS
+212 EFGRKFKPAFS

-234 MHDIGYTAVA
+234 MHDIGYTAAV
-244 REVDGKLQRGFKIV
+244 RNVDGKLQRGFKIV
-258 VGGGLGPVPRQARL
+258 VGGGLGPVPRQART

-297 EKANRNA
+297 EKKNRNS
-304 ARIKFLVDKWGIE
+304 ARIKFLVDKWGID
-317 KFRTEVFA
+317 KFREEVFA

-331 EDPRWLEMLKDVEKS
+331 PDPRWLEMLKGAEEA

-357 PVVNGNEKLR
+357 PAVNGNEKLR
-367 EWIKSNVR
+367 AWIKGNIR
-375 DQRQDGYV
+375 DQRQAGYV
-383 TCAVTLPLG
+383 TAAVTLPLG

-432 AVLYGDLAAVDL
+432 AALFAELDAVNLAQPGASSVVD
-444 GQSGGSSI
+444 
-452 VDLTAC
+452 VTAC

-481 LLQKSAQLDEAV
+481 LVQKSYQLDEAI
-493 KGLHIKVSGC
+493 KSLHIKVSGC
-503 FNSCGVHHVADLG
+503 FNSCGDHHVADIG

-523 VNGYKVPHFQLVVGG
+523 INGYKVPHFQVLLGG

-551 IAIPSKRAPDAVD
+551 IAVPSKRAPDAVD
-564 RITDYFVKN
+564 RITEYYVKN
-573 RQKEEKFFAFVKRVG
+573 RTKDEAFFNFVKRVG

-594 ILEPL
+594 LLEPL
-599 NQNFPTHDAEP
+599 NTNFPAHDVEP
-610 GFYSDWGDPRQYSIG
+610 AFYSDWGDPRQYSIG

-637 SRYQFEIVA
+637 SRYQFEMTA
-646 AERLVFEAGLHLDR
+646 AERLVFEAGLFLDA
-660 GAVQQAGETAF
+660 GSVQLAGETAYR
-671 AAFLQAA
+671 AFLQSAK
-678 RGLVQMQYDDIGS
+678 GLVQVQYDDVS
-691 APDEIVAEF
+691 NDPDEIVAEF

-706 TKMFFDPF
+706 TSLFFDPF

-719 ANYLF
+719 ANFLF
-724 AAHAAKGETFTAD
+724 AAHAGKGEQFTAD

-759 IRTTAPA
+759 LRSTPAPT
-766 AAK
+766 AAKA